1 MKQRRFAFLLE
12 KFMELSVIL
21 ERKIEGELVACMAE
35 AILEVYKKGGIKA
48 DDRNSEKQ

>member
-12 KFMELSVIL
+12 KFMELSVVL
-21 ERKIEGELVACMAE
+21 ERKIEGELVAWMAE

-48 DDRNSEKQ
+48 DGRRPQE